1 MAADPSQKKG
11 SISLHPARSS
21 APSSLRSSLTPLSR
35 FPIRS
40 RGELPVGRQR
50 AQAAAVQV
58 QGTGS
63 VLAGSF
69 LTPTSNFSNLLFYAK
84 DLVALTQGAGM
95 FSLRDLGDSF
105 SQGRSNSNHQQLVV
119 GFAARHGT
127 SNIFGN
133 RTICSIR
140 K

>member
-1 MAADPSQKKG
+1 VVNFQSVAN
-11 SISLHPARSS
+11 
-21 APSSLRSSLTPLSR
+21 APKLRQSK
-35 FPIRS
+35 FK
-40 RGELPVGRQR
+40 VR
-50 AQAAAVQV
+50 AFF
-58 QGTGS
+58 
-63 VLAGSF
+63 LAGSF
-69 LTPTSNFSNLLFYAK
+69 LTLQASLEIYFFFAK
-84 DLVALTQGAGM
+84 DLALTQGAGM
-95 FSLRDLGDSF
+95 FSLRDLGVSF